1 MKKLELLLGEQVHRN
16 HDEIRSNQKCDLL
29 TEYARPVASR
39 GLALANFG

>member
-29 TEYARPVASR
+29 TEYDSPRLEAAID
-39 GLALANFG
+39 LANFG